1 MSREDYLLEMCSGR
15 AAWTVV
21 PEQIDSIDLE
31 IVASR
36 IESEGWSCTLRNRL
50 CYTFTGE
57 MADITLYP
65 SGKLLVKT
73 GERDVAATIAETHML
88 VWLAE
93 S

>member
-1 MSREDYLLEMCSGR
+1 
-15 AAWTVV
+15 
-21 PEQIDSIDLE
+21 
-31 IVASR
+31 
-36 IESEGWSCTLRNRL
+36 
-50 CYTFTGE
+50 

-73 GERDVAATIAETHML
+73 GERDVAATIAEKHML